1 MTETMIK
8 KKRNKCNLINN
19 GIRITVACKNGGVC
33 IKNLKTMANINC
45 IGCEKNIN
53 LKDQNG

>member
-19 GIRITVACKNGGVC
+19 GIKITVACKNGGMC
-33 IKNLKTMANINC
+33 IKNPKTMADVNC

-53 LKDQNG
+53 FGN

>member
-19 GIRITVACKNGGVC
+19 GGKITVACKNGGVC
-33 IKNLKTMANINC
+33 IKNPETMTNVNC
-45 IGCEKNIN
+45 TGCEKNIN
-53 LKDQNG
+53 LGD

>member
-19 GIRITVACKNGGVC
+19 GIKITVACKNGGMC
-33 IKNLKTMANINC
+33 IKNQKTITDVNC
-45 IGCEKNIN
+45 IGCEKNSN
-53 LKDQNG
+53 FGD